1 MEPDTLSP
9 WEPLPKEPVPDPPPR
24 RSVKQVLLRGVGLG
38 VLVTLFMGL
47 LGIATI
53 LGVYA
58 YYAASL
64 PLPEEL
70 YQRTTSFKSA
80 KIYDRHGALLF
91 EVFDP
96 LGGRRTLIDYKDIPQ
111 MLIEATVATE
121 DATFFSNP
129 GLNPLAIARAL
140 YVDLRQGEV
149 VQGAST
155 ITQQLVKNLF
165 LSTERTLK
173 RKVKEAILAAEIT
186 RRYSKAEVLE
196 IYLNEIYLGNLAYG
210 IGAASETYYDKHVSE
225 LELSEAALLAGLIQ
239 APALYDPYTHPDAAL
254 ARRATVLRLMHE
266 RGYITR
272 TELTTASNEPLG
284 VVPQSLVMEAPHMV
298 MYVREQL
305 EQLYGPEM
313 LYKGGLQVYTTL
325 DLDLQHLA
333 EDIAREKIATLR
345 ERDATNAALVAMDP
359 RTGDV
364 LAMLGSVDFYDPEIS
379 GQVNV
384 AARLRQPGSTI
395 KPFTYL
401 AALERGWTAGTMLM
415 DVEQEFPDG
424 ANPPYK
430 PHDYDH
436 KEMGPVSMRTALAC
450 SRNIPAVSTLYQI
463 GIPALLEVCERLGIH
478 SLNRAD
484 YGLSLTLGGGD
495 MTLLEMTGAYA
506 ALANGGY
513 RVEPRTI
520 LYIEDQQGRIIQPQV
535 MPELQRAMDPRHAY
549 LLTDILADDEA
560 RIPTFGRNSALK
572 LDFPSAAKTGTTDDY
587 HDSWTVGYTP
597 ELVTGVWVG
606 NSDNTPMKK
615 LSGVRGA
622 GPIWHDF
629 MTKALATSPH
639 TGFPRPDGLVELS
652 VCPISGQL
660 HTDACPKARTEL
672 FLAENTPP
680 KCTVHQRLDI
690 CKVTGKLA
698 TDYCPADSVE
708 EREYQD
714 FGAEW
719 DEWAREHGYN
729 VPPRETCPLHTGPVH
744 VRIEAPDKTTAGIIT
759 VRGTTEMPD
768 FRHYAIEYGKGAAP
782 KRWKRITPEITSPVV
797 DGVLCRWDARA
808 LRGGTYTL
816 RLLVSDQHG
825 HLAEARTQVEIL
837 RPTAVLTPTWTP
849 GPSATATPVSSAT
862 ASPTLTPWPTL
873 TLGATATLP
882 PTELPTERPTRP
894 TETSLP
900 TATLPPTETLE
911 PATPTTVPSA
921 TPAPPTA
928 TSQPSATPQASA
940 TDEPTASPTPTESPS
955 LSETPDSVAF

>member
-1 MEPDTLSP
+1 
-9 WEPLPKEPVPDPPPR
+9 
-24 RSVKQVLLRGVGLG
+24 
-38 VLVTLFMGL
+38 
-47 LGIATI
+47 
-53 LGVYA
+53 
-58 YYAASL
+58 
-64 PLPEEL
+64 
-70 YQRTTSFKSA
+70 
-80 KIYDRHGALLF
+80 
-91 EVFDP
+91 
-96 LGGRRTLIDYKDIPQ
+96 
-111 MLIEATVATE
+111 
-121 DATFFSNP
+121 
-129 GLNPLAIARAL
+129 
-140 YVDLRQGEV
+140 
-149 VQGAST
+149 
-155 ITQQLVKNLF
+155 
-165 LSTERTLK
+165 
-173 RKVKEAILAAEIT
+173 
-186 RRYSKAEVLE
+186 
-196 IYLNEIYLGNLAYG
+196 
-210 IGAASETYYDKHVSE
+210 
-225 LELSEAALLAGLIQ
+225 
-239 APALYDPYTHPDAAL
+239 
-254 ARRATVLRLMHE
+254 
-266 RGYITR
+266 
-272 TELTTASNEPLG
+272 
-284 VVPQSLVMEAPHMV
+284 
-298 MYVREQL
+298 
-305 EQLYGPEM
+305 M

-345 ERDATNAALVAMDP
+345 ERDATNAALVAIDP

-478 SLNRAD
+478 SLDRSD

-495 MTLLEMTGAYA
+495 VTLLELTGAYA

-535 MPELQRAMDPRHAY
+535 APELQRAMDPRHAY
-549 LLTDILADDEA
+549 ILTDILSDDEA

-587 HDSWTVGYTP
+587 RDSWTVGYTP
-597 ELVTGVWVG
+597 DLVTGVWVG
-606 NSDNTPMKK
+606 NSDNAPMKK

-629 MTKALATSPH
+629 MTNALASSPH
-639 TGFPRPDGLVELS
+639 PEFPRPDELVPGTDGLVEIA

-680 KCTVHQRLDI
+680 KCTVHRRLRI
-690 CKVTGKLA
+690 CKVTDKLA

-719 DEWAREHGYN
+719 DEWAHEQGYN

-744 VRIEAPDKTTAGIIT
+744 IHIEAPDKTTPSIIP

-768 FRHYAIEYGKGAAP
+768 FGHYAIEYGKGAAP
-782 KRWKRITPEITSPVV
+782 KRWTRITPEITSPVI
-797 DGVLCRWDARA
+797 DGVLCSWDARA
-808 LRGGTYTL
+808 LKGGTYTL

-825 HLAEARTQVEIL
+825 HLAEARTQVEI
-837 RPTAVLTPTWTP
+837 RQPTVMPTPTWTP
-849 GPSATATPVSSAT
+849 GPSATITPVSSAT

-882 PTELPTERPTRP
+882 PTALPTERPTRP

-900 TATLPPTETLE
+900 TATLPPTETPE
-911 PATPTTVPSA
+911 PATPTATPST

-928 TSQPSATPQASA
+928 TPQPSATPQSSA
-940 TDEPTASPTPTESPS
+940 TSEPTSTPTPTESPGP
-955 LSETPDSVAF
+955 SETPDSVAF